1 MTPMTPKLFSKTIED
16 IVKDKKA
23 NHMDAIVI
31 FCEKNDVEPQDVKKF
46 ITKTIKDKVALNAQE
61 LHLIPKTNTLPI

>member
-16 IVKDKKA
+16 IVKDKKV

-31 FCEKNDVEPQDVKKF
+31 FCEKNDVEENTEF
-46 ITKTIKDKVALNAQE
+46 RIKWPRGE
-61 LHLIPKTNTLPI
+61 M

>member
-16 IVKDKKA
+16 IVKDKKF

-46 ITKTIKDKVALNAQE
+46 ITKTLKDKVALNAQE

>member
-16 IVKDKKA
+16 VVKDKKV

-46 ITKTIKDKVALNAQE
+46 ITKTLKDKVALNAQE

>member
-16 IVKDKKA
+16 IVKDK
-23 NHMDAIVI
+23 NMDAIVI

-46 ITKTIKDKVALNAQE
+46 ITKTLKDKVALNAQE

>member
-1 MTPMTPKLFSKTIED
+1 MTPMTPKLFSKTNED
-16 IVKDKKA
+16 IVKDKKV

-46 ITKTIKDKVALNAQE
+46 ITKTLKDKVALNAQE
-61 LHLIPKTNTLPI
+61 LQLIPKTNTLPI

>member
-1 MTPMTPKLFSKTIED
+1 MNSKEFTQKILD
-16 IVKDKKA
+16 IVKDKKV

-46 ITKTIKDKVALNAQE
+46 ITKTLKDKVALNAQE

>member
-16 IVKDKKA
+16 IVKDKKV

-31 FCEKNDVEPQDVKKF
+31 FCEKNDVEPQDVK
-46 ITKTIKDKVALNAQE
+46 DKVSLNAQE